1 MRNREASQHKDRLDG
16 LFKQVG
22 EVSDINLRGH
32 WARYLCVLVSGFI
45 EVSIRAILTEYVKSR
60 ADTSVANY
68 VIQDLNRFRNPNM
81 ERILQTLGAFNSTWA
96 DNVRERTEAESEL
109 KAAIDTIIA
118 NRNGIAHGEN
128 VGITYTTIQNH
139 YRNAVSV
146 IELIEEQCDSS

>member
-1 MRNREASQHKDRLDG
+1 MRNREANQHKDRLDD
-16 LFKQVG
+16 LFKQVS
-22 EVSDINLRGH
+22 EVSDINLQGH

-45 EVSIRAILTEYVKSR
+45 EVSIRAILTEYAKSR

-68 VIQDLNRFRNPNM
+68 VIRDLHRFRNPNM
-81 ERILQTLGAFNSTWA
+81 ERILQTLGAFNPAWS
-96 DNVRERTEAESEL
+96 DNVRARTEAEYEL

-128 VGITYTTIQNH
+128 VGITYTTIRNH

-146 IELIEEQCDSS
+146 IEIIEEQLHSS